1 MDNTEFRSA
10 KTFLD
15 FYGDSEGSCS
25 FSEHFI
31 DELVDKVDNALDS
44 RILLMKEAEANFRA
58 SGENKMELT
67 GCWWPVRRALGF
79 VFAAPA
85 FSDVQKSRVAS
96 SEPLTNLSQVA

>member
-44 RILLMKEAEANFRA
+44 RILLMKEAEAK
-58 SGENKMELT
+58 GLHPTLQEHGLT
-67 GCWWPVRRALGF
+67 ATDLVNRYGPSF
-79 VFAAPA
+79 
-85 FSDVQKSRVAS
+85 D
-96 SEPLTNLSQVA
+96 